1 MTGVSTLGQALEQIE
16 RIKEQQSQLALLSLQ
31 VTSGKKTQQ
40 FSGLGN
46 DIMTSKRA
54 RANFNALDSYI
65 DNIKNGKRR
74 IDMMMGGIAEFKA
87 QSRTF
92 VDSLKILSQQ
102 SVHQQGEQIVYDDP
116 LTTIVETTIVGM
128 TSSEPDADLK
138 STRQLAD
145 NIYNIISDL
154 LNIKDGDRYLF
165 GGAETLI
172 KPFDN
177 TGTLDAAISNLI
189 DGWKNGTITNDQ
201 LMADLSDRTTAGGNL
216 DALTDTITGYSSVL
230 SAGNGGRVFIRV
242 DQNAEVNYT
251 TLAND
256 QAFRDIMVG
265 LSYIRNANLVPIAD
279 TYEPPNTY
287 PGVPDVQG
295 APGTNTEEMKENFF
309 EVYNHVITMVTNAIE
324 RLDQLSYNLG
334 NAQSRIE
341 DVKLAHEQ
349 DKNVLQTTISD
360 VENVDINEAAVK
372 LTALETQ
379 INASYAVTAKLQQ
392 LSLVNFLF
400 VS

>member
-16 RIKEQQSQLALLSLQ
+16 RIKEQQSQLSLLSLQ

-40 FSGLGN
+40 FSGLGS

-54 RANFNALDSYI
+54 RANFGALDSYI

-74 IDMMMGGIAEFKA
+74 MDLMMGSISEFGD
-87 QSRTF
+87 QSRSF
-92 VDSLKILSQQ
+92 LDSLKILSQQ
-102 SVHQQGEQIVYDDP
+102 SVHQLGEQIVYDDP
-116 LTTIVETTIVGM
+116 LTTQIETTIVGY
-128 TSSEPDADLK
+128 TSSDQDADLK
-138 STRQLAD
+138 STRQLAE

-154 LNIKDGDRYLF
+154 LNAKDGDRYVF

-177 TGTLDAAISNLI
+177 TGTMDAAISNLI
-189 DGWKNGTITNDQ
+189 DQWKNGAITNDE
-201 LMADLSDRTTAGGNL
+201 LMADLSDRTTTGGNL
-216 DALTDTITGYSSVL
+216 DALTDTIVGYSSVL
-230 SAGNGGRVFIRV
+230 SAGNGGRVFVRV
-242 DQNAEVNYT
+242 EQNAEVNYT

-256 QAFRDIMVG
+256 QAFRDVMVG
-265 LSYIRNANLVPIAD
+265 LAYIRNASLMPIAD
-279 TYEPPNTY
+279 TYEPPNSY
-287 PGVPDVQG
+287 PGVPDEQG
-295 APGTNTEEMKENFF
+295 APGIDTAEMKENFF
-309 EVYNHVITMVTNAIE
+309 EVYNHVIGMVTGALQ

-334 NAQSRIE
+334 NAQSRINE
-341 DVKLAHEQ
+341 VKLAHEQ
-349 DKNVLQTTISD
+349 DKNVLQTTIGD
-360 VENVDINEAAVK
+360 VEDVDINEAAVK

-400 VS
+400 